1 MEEIK
6 MNKKLLEL
14 LNSINT
20 KKTEV
25 KALVEAGKLDEA
37 KEAKDSLKEMQA
49 EFDIL
54 KDLEDDE
61 PVTNQ
66 TKPVQVVSTEK
77 SFAQNVR
84 ELPLNIMKEGTD
96 ASGGYIVPVDVQT
109 KINHY
114 KESHKSVRDVVD
126 VENVT
131 TNKGSRTYEKKAK
144 LTGFQK
150 VTEDGKLQ
158 AMTEPSYERVTYEI
172 QDFGGYLPVSND
184 LLSDTDANLESEI
197 VNWVGRNS
205 LATDN
210 REVFKLAKSAKDEVA
225 MKAGLAGIK
234 TVANSI
240 SNAYVKCIVTNDD
253 GVNYL
258 DTLEDKNGRPLLNP
272 DPTAP
277 ANLQLRCGAQVLP
290 VIVFSNSDLETDTT
304 TAVGNLI
311 IPFIVGDLKEGI
323 KLFDRQQT
331 SLFASNTASVT
342 GFNAFEQRSTIY
354 RADMRADYKVKD
366 ADAFVY
372 ATMKVA
378 K

>member
-1 MEEIK
+1 

-14 LNSINT
+14 LNSINE

-37 KEAKDSLKEMQA
+37 KEAKNSLKEMQA

-54 KDLEDDE
+54 KDMDDEE

-77 SFAQNVR
+77 TFAQNVR
-84 ELPLNIMKEGTD
+84 ELPMNILKEGVD
-96 ASGGYIVPVDVQT
+96 ANGGYTVPADVQT
-109 KINHY
+109 KIEHY
-114 KESHKSVRDVVD
+114 KETHKSVRDVVD

-131 TNKGSRTYEKKAK
+131 TNKGARTYEKKSAM
-144 LTGFQK
+144 TGFQK
-150 VTEDGKLQ
+150 VTEDGKVQ
-158 AMTEPSYERVTYEI
+158 AMSEPQYERLNYEI

-184 LLSDTDANLESEI
+184 LLADSDANLESEI

-210 REVFKLAKSAKDEVA
+210 REVFKIAKEAKDVVP
-225 MKAGLAGIK
+225 MTAGLAGIK
-234 TVANSI
+234 KIVNAI
-240 SNAYVKCIVTNDD
+240 SSVYDKAIITNDD

-258 DTLEDKNGRPLLNP
+258 DSLEDKNGRPLLNP
-272 DPTAP
+272 NPTEPNA
-277 ANLQLRCGAQVLP
+277 LQLRCGAQVVP
-290 VIVFSNSDLETDTT
+290 VIVFGNADLPTDLTTNSGFLT
-304 TAVGNLI
+304 
-311 IPFIVGDLKEGI
+311 IPFICGDLKEGI

-331 SLFASNTASVT
+331 ALFASNVASVT

-366 ADAFVY
+366 ADAFTY

>member
-1 MEEIK
+1 

-14 LNSINT
+14 LNKIGD
-20 KKTEV
+20 KKTEI
-25 KALVEAGKLDEA
+25 KNLVESGKLEDAKNA
-37 KEAKDSLKEMQA
+37 KEELKTMQA

-54 KDLEDDE
+54 KDIEDDE
-61 PVTNQ
+61 PVQNSV
-66 TKPVQVVSTEK
+66 KPVAVSTEK

>member
-1 MEEIK
+1 

-14 LNSINT
+14 LNKIGD
-20 KKTEV
+20 KKTEI
-25 KALVEAGKLDEA
+25 KNLVESGKLEEA
-37 KEAKDSLKEMQA
+37 KNAKEELKTMQA

-54 KDLEDDE
+54 KDIEDDE
-61 PVTNQ
+61 PVQNSV
-66 TKPVQVVSTEK
+66 KPVAVSTEK

-84 ELPLNIMKEGTD
+84 ELPLNVMKEGTD

>member
-1 MEEIK
+1 

-14 LNSINT
+14 LNSINE
-20 KKTEV
+20 KKTEI
-25 KALVEAGKLDEA
+25 KNLVDAGKIEEA
-37 KEAKDSLKEMQA
+37 KNAKSELQTMQDK
-49 EFDIL
+49 FDIL
-54 KDLEDDE
+54 KDMDDEE
-61 PVTNQ
+61 PVTNSVQ
-66 TKPVQVVSTEK
+66 PVKVVSTEK

-84 ELPLNIMKEGTD
+84 ELPLNLMKEGVD
-96 ASGGYIVPVDVQT
+96 ENGGYIVPADVQT

-114 KESHKSVRDVVD
+114 KESHKSVRDIVT
-126 VENVT
+126 VETVT

-144 LTGFQK
+144 LTGFAK
-150 VTEDGKLQ
+150 VNEDGKVQ
-158 AMTEPSYERVTYEI
+158 AMAEPQYEQITYAI

-184 LLSDTDANLESEI
+184 LLSDTDANLENEI
-197 VNWVGRNS
+197 VGWVGRNS

-210 REVFKLAKSAKDEVA
+210 REIFKIAKEAKDEVA

-240 SNAYVKCIVTNDD
+240 SSVYNKCIVTNDD

-290 VIVFSNSDLETDTT
+290 VIVFSDADLATDTT

-311 IPFIVGDLKEGI
+311 IPFVIGDLKEGI

-342 GFNAFEQRSTIY
+342 GFNAFEQRGTIY
-354 RADMRADYKVKD
+354 RADMRADYKVTDK
-366 ADAFVY
+366 DAFVY

>member
-1 MEEIK
+1 

-14 LNSINT
+14 LNSINS
-20 KKTEV
+20 KKAEV
-25 KALVEAGKLDEA
+25 KNLVDAGKLDEA
-37 KEAKDSLKEMQA
+37 KEAKNALKALQG

-54 KDLEDDE
+54 KDIEDDE
-61 PVTNQ
+61 PVTN
-66 TKPVQVVSTEK
+66 TVKPVAVSTEK
-77 SFAQNVR
+77 TFAQNVR
-84 ELPLNIMKEGTD
+84 ELPMNVMKEGTD

-114 KESHKSVRDVVD
+114 KEVHKSVRDIVT
-126 VENVT
+126 VEKVS

-184 LLSDTDANLESEI
+184 LLSDTDANLEGEI

-354 RADMRADYKVKD
+354 RADMRADYKVVD
-366 ADAFVY
+366 TDAFVY
-372 ATMKVA
+372 ATMKIA

>member
-1 MEEIK
+1 

-14 LNSINT
+14 LNSINA

-25 KALVEAGKLDEA
+25 KSLVEAGKLEEA
-37 KEAKDSLKEMQA
+37 KTAKEELKNLQDK
-49 EFDIL
+49 FDIL
-54 KDLEDDE
+54 KDMEDDE
-61 PVTNQ
+61 PVTNAVQ
-66 TKPVQVVSTEK
+66 PVKVVTSEK

-84 ELPLNIMKEGTD
+84 ELPLNLMKEGTD

-114 KESHKSVRDVVD
+114 KEVHKSVRDIVT
-126 VENVT
+126 VEKVS

-290 VIVFSNSDLETDTT
+290 VVVFSNSDLETDTT

-354 RADMRADYKVKD
+354 RADMRADYKVVD
-366 ADAFVY
+366 TDSFVY

>member
-1 MEEIK
+1 

-14 LNSINT
+14 LNSINA

-25 KALVEAGKLDEA
+25 KNLVEAGKIEDAKNA
-37 KEAKDSLKEMQA
+37 KEELKNMQA

-61 PVTNQ
+61 PVTNSV
-66 TKPVQVVSTEK
+66 KPVQVVSTEK

-84 ELPLNIMKEGTD
+84 ELPLNLMKEGVD
-96 ASGGYIVPVDVQT
+96 ANGGYTVPQDVQT

-114 KESHKSVRDVVD
+114 KEVHKSVRDIVT
-126 VENVT
+126 VEKVS

-354 RADMRADYKVKD
+354 RADMRADYKVVD
-366 ADAFVY
+366 TDSFVY

>member
-1 MEEIK
+1 

-14 LNSINT
+14 LNSINE

-37 KEAKDSLKEMQA
+37 KEAKNSLKEMQE

-54 KDLEDDE
+54 KDLEDNE
-61 PVTNQ
+61 PVQNSV
-66 TKPVQVVSTEK
+66 KPMHTSTEK
-77 SFAQNVR
+77 TFAQNVR
-84 ELPLNIMKEGTD
+84 ELPLNLMKEGVD
-96 ASGGYIVPVDVQT
+96 ENGGYIVPQDVQT
-109 KINHY
+109 KINRY
-114 KESHKSVRDVVD
+114 KETHKSVRDVIT
-126 VENVT
+126 VEKVS
-131 TNKGSRTYEKKAK
+131 TNKGSRTYEKKVA

-150 VTEDGKLQ
+150 VAEDGKVQ
-158 AMTEPSYERVTYEI
+158 AMSEPQFEQVAYAI

-184 LLSDTDANLESEI
+184 LLSDTDANLEDEI
-197 VNWVGRNS
+197 VSWVGRNS

-210 REVFKLAKSAKDEVA
+210 REIFKLAKEAKDTVE
-225 MKAGLAGIK
+225 MKAGLVGIK
-234 TVANSI
+234 AVANSI
-240 SNAYVKCIVTNDD
+240 SSVYDKCIVTNDD

-258 DTLEDKNGRPLLNP
+258 DGLEDKNGRPLLNP
-272 DPTAP
+272 DPTAV
-277 ANLQLRCGAQVLP
+277 AQLQLRCGAQVLP
-290 VIVFSNSDLETDTT
+290 VVVFPNSDLPTDTT

-311 IPFIVGDLKEGI
+311 IPVIVGDLKEAF

-342 GFNAFEQRSTIY
+342 GFNAFEQRGTIY
-354 RADMRADYKVKD
+354 RADMRADYKVAD
-366 ADAFVY
+366 SDAFVY

>member
-1 MEEIK
+1 

-14 LNSINT
+14 LNSINE

-25 KALVEAGKLDEA
+25 KTLVEAGKLDEA
-37 KEAKDSLKEMQA
+37 KEAKNSLKEMQA

-61 PVTNQ
+61 PVQNSVQ
-66 TKPVQVVSTEK
+66 PVKVVSTEK

-84 ELPLNIMKEGTD
+84 ELPMNILKEGVD
-96 ASGGYIVPVDVQT
+96 ANGGYTVPQDVQT
-109 KINHY
+109 KIEHY

-131 TNKGSRTYEKKAK
+131 TNKGARTYEKKSAM
-144 LTGFQK
+144 TGFQK
-150 VTEDGKLQ
+150 VTEDGKVQ
-158 AMTEPSYERVTYEI
+158 AMSEPQYERLNYEI

-184 LLSDTDANLESEI
+184 LLADSDANLENEI

-210 REVFKLAKSAKDEVA
+210 REVFKIAKEAKDVVE
-225 MKAGLAGIK
+225 MKAGLVGIK
-234 TVANSI
+234 AVVNAI
-240 SNAYVKCIVTNDD
+240 SNAYDKVIVTNDD

-258 DTLEDKNGRPLLNP
+258 DGLEDKNGRPLLNP

-277 ANLQLRCGAQVLP
+277 AQLQLRCGARVVP
-290 VIVFSNSDLETDTT
+290 VIVFPNSDLPTDATS
-304 TAVGNLI
+304 VPSNLV
-311 IPFIVGDLKEGI
+311 IPFICGDLREGI
-323 KLFDRQQT
+323 KIFDRQQT
-331 SLFASNTASVT
+331 ALFASNVASVT

-366 ADAFVY
+366 ADAFTY

>member
-1 MEEIK
+1 

>member
-1 MEEIK
+1 

-210 REVFKLAKSAKDEVA
+210 REVFKLAKSAK
-225 MKAGLAGIK
+225 
-234 TVANSI
+234 
-240 SNAYVKCIVTNDD
+240 Y
-253 GVNYL
+253 
-258 DTLEDKNGRPLLNP
+258 
-272 DPTAP
+272 
-277 ANLQLRCGAQVLP
+277 
-290 VIVFSNSDLETDTT
+290 
-304 TAVGNLI
+304 
-311 IPFIVGDLKEGI
+311 
-323 KLFDRQQT
+323 
-331 SLFASNTASVT
+331 
-342 GFNAFEQRSTIY
+342 
-354 RADMRADYKVKD
+354 
-366 ADAFVY
+366 
-372 ATMKVA
+372 
-378 K
+378 

>member
-1 MEEIK
+1 

-14 LNSINT
+14 LNSINA

-25 KALVEAGKLDEA
+25 KSLVEAGKLEEA
-37 KEAKDSLKEMQA
+37 KTAKEELKTMQDS
-49 EFDIL
+49 FDIL
-54 KDLEDDE
+54 KDMDDEE
-61 PVTNQ
+61 PVTNSV
-66 TKPVQVVSTEK
+66 TPVHTATEK

-114 KESHKSVRDVVD
+114 KEVHKSVRDIVT
-126 VENVT
+126 VEKVS

-184 LLSDTDANLESEI
+184 LLSDTDANLEAEI

-290 VIVFSNSDLETDTT
+290 VVVFSNSDLETDTT

-354 RADMRADYKVKD
+354 RADMRADYKVVD
-366 ADAFVY
+366 TDSFVY

>member
-1 MEEIK
+1 

-14 LNSINT
+14 LNKIGD
-20 KKTEV
+20 KKTEI
-25 KALVEAGKLDEA
+25 KNLVENGKLEEA
-37 KEAKDSLKEMQA
+37 KNAKEELKTMQA

-54 KDLEDDE
+54 KDIEDDE
-61 PVTNQ
+61 PVQNTV
-66 TKPVQVVSTEK
+66 KPVQVVSTEK

-311 IPFIVGDLKEGI
+311 IPFIVGDLREGI

>member
-1 MEEIK
+1 

-14 LNSINT
+14 LNSINA

-25 KALVEAGKLDEA
+25 KSLVEAGKIEEA
-37 KEAKDSLKEMQA
+37 KNAKEELKTMQA

-54 KDLEDDE
+54 KDIEDDE
-61 PVTNQ
+61 PVQNSV
-66 TKPVQVVSTEK
+66 KPVAVSTEK

-84 ELPLNIMKEGTD
+84 ELPLNVMKEGTD

-311 IPFIVGDLKEGI
+311 IPFIVGDLREGI

>member
-1 MEEIK
+1 

-14 LNSINT
+14 LNKIGD
-20 KKTEV
+20 KKTEI
-25 KALVEAGKLDEA
+25 KNLVENGKLEEA
-37 KEAKDSLKEMQA
+37 KNAKEELKTMQA

-54 KDLEDDE
+54 KDIEDDE
-61 PVTNQ
+61 PVQNSV
-66 TKPVQVVSTEK
+66 KPVAVSTEK

-84 ELPLNIMKEGTD
+84 ELPLNVMKEGTD

-311 IPFIVGDLKEGI
+311 IPFIVGDLREGI

>member
-1 MEEIK
+1 

-14 LNSINT
+14 LNKIGD
-20 KKTEV
+20 KKTEI
-25 KALVEAGKLDEA
+25 KNLVESGKLEDAKNA
-37 KEAKDSLKEMQA
+37 KEELKTMQA

-61 PVTNQ
+61 PVQNSV
-66 TKPVQVVSTEK
+66 KPVAVSTEK

-84 ELPLNIMKEGTD
+84 ELPLNLMKEGTD

-114 KESHKSVRDVVD
+114 KEVHKSVRDIVT
-126 VENVT
+126 VEKVS

-304 TAVGNLI
+304 TAVGNLV

-354 RADMRADYKVKD
+354 RADMRADYKVVD
-366 ADAFVY
+366 TDSFVY

>member
-1 MEEIK
+1 
-6 MNKKLLEL
+6 
-14 LNSINT
+14 
-20 KKTEV
+20 
-25 KALVEAGKLDEA
+25 
-37 KEAKDSLKEMQA
+37 
-49 EFDIL
+49 
-54 KDLEDDE
+54 
-61 PVTNQ
+61 
-66 TKPVQVVSTEK
+66 
-77 SFAQNVR
+77 
-84 ELPLNIMKEGTD
+84 
-96 ASGGYIVPVDVQT
+96 
-109 KINHY
+109 
-114 KESHKSVRDVVD
+114 
-126 VENVT
+126 
-131 TNKGSRTYEKKAK
+131 
-144 LTGFQK
+144 
-150 VTEDGKLQ
+150 
-158 AMTEPSYERVTYEI
+158 
-172 QDFGGYLPVSND
+172 
-184 LLSDTDANLESEI
+184 
-197 VNWVGRNS
+197 
-205 LATDN
+205 
-210 REVFKLAKSAKDEVA
+210 

>member
-1 MEEIK
+1 

-25 KALVEAGKLDEA
+25 KNLVESGKLEDAKNA
-37 KEAKDSLKEMQA
+37 KEELKTMQA

-61 PVTNQ
+61 PVQNSV
-66 TKPVQVVSTEK
+66 KPVAVSTEK

>member
-1 MEEIK
+1 

-14 LNSINT
+14 LNKIGD
-20 KKTEV
+20 KKTEI
-25 KALVEAGKLDEA
+25 KNLVESGKLEEA
-37 KEAKDSLKEMQA
+37 KNAKEELKTMQA

-61 PVTNQ
+61 PVQNSV
-66 TKPVQVVSTEK
+66 KPVAVSTEK

-84 ELPLNIMKEGTD
+84 ELPLNLMKEGTD

>member
-1 MEEIK
+1 

-14 LNSINT
+14 LNKIGD
-20 KKTEV
+20 KKTEI
-25 KALVEAGKLDEA
+25 KNLVESGKLEDAKNA
-37 KEAKDSLKEMQA
+37 KEELKNMQA

-61 PVTNQ
+61 PVTNSV
-66 TKPVQVVSTEK
+66 KPVQVVSTEK

-84 ELPLNIMKEGTD
+84 ELPMNILKEGVD
-96 ASGGYIVPVDVQT
+96 ANGGYTVPQDVQT
-109 KINHY
+109 KIEHY
-114 KESHKSVRDVVD
+114 KETHKSVRDVVD

>member
-1 MEEIK
+1 

-14 LNSINT
+14 LNKIGD
-20 KKTEV
+20 KKTEI
-25 KALVEAGKLDEA
+25 KNLVENGKLEEA
-37 KEAKDSLKEMQA
+37 KNAKEELKTMQA

-54 KDLEDDE
+54 KDIEDDE
-61 PVTNQ
+61 PVQNSV
-66 TKPVQVVSTEK
+66 KPVAVSTEK

-84 ELPLNIMKEGTD
+84 ELPLNVMKEGTD

-311 IPFIVGDLKEGI
+311 IPFIVGDLREGT

>member
-1 MEEIK
+1 

-14 LNSINT
+14 LNKIGD
-20 KKTEV
+20 KKTEI
-25 KALVEAGKLDEA
+25 KNLVESGKLEDAKNA
-37 KEAKDSLKEMQA
+37 KEELKTMQA

-61 PVTNQ
+61 PVQNSV
-66 TKPVQVVSTEK
+66 KPVAVSTEK

-84 ELPLNIMKEGTD
+84 ELPLNLMKEGTD

-114 KESHKSVRDVVD
+114 KEVHKSVRDIVT
-126 VENVT
+126 VEKVS

-225 MKAGLAGIK
+225 MKAGLGGIK

-354 RADMRADYKVKD
+354 RADMRADYKVVD
-366 ADAFVY
+366 TDSFVY

>member
-1 MEEIK
+1 

-14 LNSINT
+14 LNSINA

-25 KALVEAGKLDEA
+25 KSLVEAGKLEEA
-37 KEAKDSLKEMQA
+37 KEAKNSLKEMQA

-61 PVTNQ
+61 PVQNSV
-66 TKPVQVVSTEK
+66 KPVAVSTEK

-84 ELPLNIMKEGTD
+84 ELPLNLMKEGTD

-126 VENVT
+126 VETVT

>member
-1 MEEIK
+1 

-14 LNSINT
+14 LNKIGD
-20 KKTEV
+20 KKTEI
-25 KALVEAGKLDEA
+25 KNLVESGKLEEA
-37 KEAKDSLKEMQA
+37 KNAKEELKTMQA

-61 PVTNQ
+61 PVQNSV
-66 TKPVQVVSTEK
+66 KPVAVSTEK

-84 ELPLNIMKEGTD
+84 ELPMNILKEGTD
-96 ASGGYIVPVDVQT
+96 ANGGYTVPQDVQT
-109 KINHY
+109 KIEHY

-210 REVFKLAKSAKDEVA
+210 REVFKLAKSAKDEVV

>member
-1 MEEIK
+1 
-6 MNKKLLEL
+6 
-14 LNSINT
+14 
-20 KKTEV
+20 
-25 KALVEAGKLDEA
+25 
-37 KEAKDSLKEMQA
+37 MQA

-61 PVTNQ
+61 PVQNSV
-66 TKPVQVVSTEK
+66 KPVAVSTEK

-84 ELPLNIMKEGTD
+84 ELPLNLMKEGTD

-126 VENVT
+126 VETVT

>member
-1 MEEIK
+1 

-14 LNSINT
+14 LNKIGD
-20 KKTEV
+20 KKTEI
-25 KALVEAGKLDEA
+25 KNLVENGKLEEA
-37 KEAKDSLKEMQA
+37 KNAKEELKTMQA

-54 KDLEDDE
+54 KDIEDDE
-61 PVTNQ
+61 PVQNSV
-66 TKPVQVVSTEK
+66 KPVAVSTEK

-84 ELPLNIMKEGTD
+84 ELPLNVMKEGTD